1 MTLYEK
7 IEEAFMEIA
16 TSATPGNNAV
26 LGATNYV
33 PQRLAKIA
41 TQIAYEHID
50 DEERKECKD
59 VVTGA

>member
-16 TSATPGNNAV
+16 QSATPGNNWV
-26 LGATNYV
+26 IGDSNYV

-41 TQIAYEHID
+41 TQIAYEHQKM
-50 DEERKECKD
+50 EENTNRSSFD
-59 VVTGA
+59 